1 MISPPKSG
9 QLSAGSA
16 DLRFSGPALSSAKGP
31 RLVTTNSHEKAAD
44 REYGGLRY
52 PRFPA

>member
-1 MISPPKSG
+1 MPHDFSSRKQP
-9 QLSAGSA
+9 SASA
-16 DLRFSGPALSSAKGP
+16 DLRLSECALSSAKGL